1 MKLTK
6 KAIEKAI
13 IGSSGL
19 ISTIAQKLKVSRATV
34 RNYLKKYPELEIL
47 IQEEKEN
54 ILDFAESK
62 LIKKINDEDLGAIKY
77 FLSTQGTGRGYRS
90 NISQIEDLK
99 RQLENSQPELG
110 EDFHRLVEGMT
121 SSMGIKEKK
130 SG

>member
-34 RNYLKKYPELEIL
+34 RNYLKKYPELEDL
-47 IQEEKEN
+47 INEEKEN
-54 ILDFAESK
+54 LLDFTESK
-62 LIKKINDEDLGAIKY
+62 LIKKINDEESWAIKY
-77 FLSTQGTGRGYRS
+77 FLSTQGMGRGYRS
-90 NISQIEDLK
+90 NISQIE
-99 RQLENSQPELG
+99 NIQPELG

-121 SSMGIKEKK
+121 SSMKSREKG
-130 SG
+130 SM

>member
-34 RNYLKKYPELEIL
+34 RNYLKKYPELEDL
-47 IQEEKEN
+47 INEEKEN
-54 ILDFAESK
+54 LLDFTESK
-62 LIKKINDEDLGAIKY
+62 LIKKINDEESWAIKY
-77 FLSTQGTGRGYRS
+77 FLSTQGMGRGYRS
-90 NISQIEDLK
+90 SISQIEELK

-110 EDFHRLVEGMT
+110 EDFRRLVEGYT
-121 SSMGIKEKK
+121 NA
-130 SG
+130 